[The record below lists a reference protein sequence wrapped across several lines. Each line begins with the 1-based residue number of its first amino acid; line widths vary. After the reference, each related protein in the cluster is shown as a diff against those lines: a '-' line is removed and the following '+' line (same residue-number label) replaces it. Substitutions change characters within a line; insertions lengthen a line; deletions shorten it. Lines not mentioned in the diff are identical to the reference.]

1 MVVQILEEDSP
12 GEHFGSGVV
21 EQTRIDP
28 LAPKGDLCWKR
39 TMAPE
44 E

>member
-12 GEHFGSGVV
+12 GENFGSGMV
-21 EQTRIDP
+21 EQTRIASM
-28 LAPKGDLCWKR
+28 APKGDLCWKC